1 MAKSDFYDEV
11 EKRTKTLSLRC
22 IKVYRS
28 LDTADFPAQHM
39 GKQLVR
45 CSTSVAA
52 NYRAVRRG
60 RSDAEFFSKLSIT
73 VEEADETAFW
83 LEMLVFA
90 EIIKEEKVTDLIK
103 EANEIVA
110 ILATS
115 RKTMKERRRSGSVK

>member
-1 MAKSDFYDEV
+1 MEKSAFYDEV
-11 EKRTKTLSLRC
+11 EKRTKVLSLRC
-22 IKVYRS
+22 IKVFRS
-28 LDTADFPAQHM
+28 LDISDFPAQHM

-90 EIIKEEKVTDLIK
+90 EIIKEEKVADLIK
-103 EANEIVA
+103 ESNEIVA

-115 RKTMKERRRSGSVK
+115 RKTMKERRDKKL

>member
-1 MAKSDFYDEV
+1 
-11 EKRTKTLSLRC
+11 
-22 IKVYRS
+22 
-28 LDTADFPAQHM
+28 M

-60 RSDAEFFSKLSIT
+60 RSDAEFFAKLSIT

-90 EIIKEEKVTDLIK
+90 EIIKEDKVSELIK

-115 RKTMKERRRSGSVK
+115 RKTMKERRRGN

>member
-11 EKRTKTLSLRC
+11 EKRTKILSLRC
-22 IKVYRS
+22 LKVYRS
-28 LDTADFPAQHM
+28 LDAADFPAQHM

-52 NYRAVRRG
+52 KYRAVRRG
-60 RSDAEFFSKLSIT
+60 RRDAEFFAKLSNT

-83 LEMLVFA
+83 LEMFGFA
-90 EIIKEEKVTDLIK
+90 EIVKEVLVVDLIK

-115 RKTMKERRRSGSVK
+115 RKTMKERRRGNH